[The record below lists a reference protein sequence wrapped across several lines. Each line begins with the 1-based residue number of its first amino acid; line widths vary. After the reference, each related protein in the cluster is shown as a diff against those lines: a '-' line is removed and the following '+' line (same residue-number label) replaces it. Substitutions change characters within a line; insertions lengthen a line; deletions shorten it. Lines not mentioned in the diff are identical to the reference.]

1 MATLPD
7 MIAYMQ
13 IRVENHASVKIS
25 DVAKE
30 MDCAILET
38 LQWMQR
44 HEADIRIIA
53 KVKKETDSR
62 LVDPDQSGE
71 PYGDDR
77 DPE

>member
-1 MATLPD
+1 MATLSD
-7 MIAYMQ
+7 MVTYMQ
-13 IRVENHASVKIS
+13 ERVSG
-25 DVAKE
+25 VATINPQTEK
-30 MDCAILET
+30 AILKT

-62 LVDPDQSGE
+62 LVDPDHSGE